1 MFFMCCN
8 TLVHHTISLLSNYD
22 TEDKKLDDVPK
33 VMPYYPDPLKEAM
46 EAMRR
51 VIEGVGWV
59 PWGDV
64 RANVIEPHLGFSLR
78 KLETDLQP
86 GTGFGHGIVG
96 IFEIK
101 K

>member
-1 MFFMCCN
+1 
-8 TLVHHTISLLSNYD
+8 LVNHTISLLSNYD
-22 TEDKKLDDVPK
+22 TEDEKLNDVPK
-33 VMPYYPDPLKEAM
+33 IMPYYPDALKEAM